1 MATILTK
8 YAHANRRFKKSW
20 NWDADTF
27 HLRLLNSTYTFSD
40 AHTVWTDASSA
51 EIAATG
57 NYTANGKTL
66 TCSSDNTKLMASD
79 VIWTNLTHTFRQGV
93 IVRTGTVDGLTDALV
108 GHYLWNDAGGGTD
121 IVLDDIDFLVRMAN
135 GVFTL

>member
-8 YAHANRRFKKSW
+8 YAHTNRRFKKSW
-20 NWDADTF
+20 NWDSDTF

-40 AHTVWTDASSA
+40 THTVWADASSA

-79 VIWTNLTHTFRQGV
+79 VIWTNLTHTFYQGV

-108 GHYLWNDAGGGTD
+108 GHYLWNDAGGGTN